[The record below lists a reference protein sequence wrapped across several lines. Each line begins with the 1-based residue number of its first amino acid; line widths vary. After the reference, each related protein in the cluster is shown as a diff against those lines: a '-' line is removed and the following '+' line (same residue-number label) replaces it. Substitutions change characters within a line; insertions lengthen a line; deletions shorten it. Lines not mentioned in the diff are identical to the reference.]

1 MAVQPLSPATDRR
14 LGGPLPHQLPNQT
27 QAHLRAASLWYKSH
41 ARSICHEVLAT
52 VSGCYPSP
60 EGRLLTRYSPVRHC
74 CIATTVRLE
83 CVMHAA
89 SVNPEPGSNS
99 LKNVY
104 LNSQWELKSF
114 FRANFNLSFLLLLSF
129 FTQVFWQELHNC
141 ASIFVLFNFQWSS
154 AALEVSSIIILHSN
168 QNVNRFF
175 EKFLSFFLFSSFG
188 YFKPFFT
195 VLFVH
200 VLQ

>member
-141 ASIFVLFNFQWSS
+141 ASFFSCCSIFNDQVLLSKSARLLYYNLSEMSSTFFKKVLF
-154 AALEVSSIIILHSN
+154 
-168 QNVNRFF
+168 FF
-175 EKFLSFFLFSSFG
+175 AFLVLLSFD
-188 YFKPFFT
+188 
-195 VLFVH
+195 
-200 VLQ
+200 